1 MNDAAL
7 APPLLTPTAALR
19 RGFEFD
25 SLSPG
30 GTALSAAYNTSVA
43 SSSGAISAGEFRQ
56 REGFQIGHL
65 GLMIRYE
72 DGSEL
77 SDLPTTY
84 RLPNAPDW
92 FTGIANLHGLL
103 IPVFDLARYLGIE
116 HQNEAK
122 PMLLVLGHGADAAG
136 VVIDGLPL
144 RLRFRDSD
152 RADDAP
158 VPAALE
164 GCVTQTYWAAERTWM
179 DLQTPALLS
188 KLSDELAATGQS
200 LNHDHPF

>member
-1 MNDAAL
+1 MLTLTEAL
-7 APPLLTPTAALR
+7 G

-25 SLSPG
+25 GQNPGTTALAAAYTTAGTSAG
-30 GTALSAAYNTSVA
+30 GTV
-43 SSSGAISAGEFRQ
+43 SAGELQQ

-77 SDLPTTY
+77 SDLPKTY

-92 FTGIANLHGLL
+92 FAGVANLHGLL
-103 IPVFDLARYLGIE
+103 IPVFDLARYLGVE
-116 HQNEAK
+116 HQRDAK
-122 PMLLVLGHGADAAG
+122 PMLLVLGHATDAAG

-144 RLRFRDSD
+144 RLRFRDGD
-152 RADDAP
+152 RAEDAP

-164 GCVTQTYWAAERTWM
+164 GCVTQTYWAAQRTWM
-179 DLQTPALLS
+179 DLQVPALLT
-188 KLSDELAATGQS
+188 KLSDELAASGQ
-200 LNHDHPF
+200 

>member
-7 APPLLTPTAALR
+7 APPMLTLTEALG

-25 SLSPG
+25 GQNPGTTALAAAYTTAGTSAG
-30 GTALSAAYNTSVA
+30 GTV
-43 SSSGAISAGEFRQ
+43 SAGELQQ

-77 SDLPTTY
+77 SDLPKTY

-92 FTGIANLHGLL
+92 FAGVANLHGLL
-103 IPVFDLARYLGIE
+103 IPVFDLARYLGVE
-116 HQNEAK
+116 HQRDAK
-122 PMLLVLGHGADAAG
+122 PMLLVLGHATDAAG

-144 RLRFRDSD
+144 RLRFRDGD
-152 RADDAP
+152 RAEDAP

-164 GCVTQTYWAAERTWM
+164 GCVTQTYWAAQRTWM
-179 DLQTPALLS
+179 DLQVPALLT
-188 KLSDELAATGQS
+188 KLSDELAASGQ
-200 LNHDHPF
+200 

>member
-1 MNDAAL
+1 MIETTAT
-7 APPLLTPTAALR
+7 PPLLKPTEALR

-25 SLSPG
+25 GPG
-30 GTALSAAYNTSVA
+30 PAGTALANAYGNSEAIAAGSPMP
-43 SSSGAISAGEFRQ
+43 GEFQQ

-77 SDLPTTY
+77 ADLPLIY
-84 RLPNAPDW
+84 RLPNAPAW
-92 FTGIANLHGLL
+92 FTGVANLHGLL
-103 IPVFDLARYLGIE
+103 VPVFDLALYLGIE
-116 HQNEAK
+116 HRVGVK

-144 RLRFRDSD
+144 RLRFRFAD
-152 RADDAP
+152 RADGAP

-164 GCVTQTYWAAERTWM
+164 GCVNETYWAAERTWM
-179 DLQTPALLS
+179 DLQVTALLS
-188 KLSDELAATGQS
+188 KLSAELAVASQ
-200 LNHDHPF
+200 